1 MRPPHTWFMPKEP
14 GRAIDPPGGA
24 CEHLE
29 GDLHRHVVVP
39 GPLEDLIPL
48 ADRVQRLATDDV
60 DGADALTVVHG
71 GFRDAVAGLDVVRA
85 DQAGVFGCEV
95 AVLDERHHQTR
106 GRWRHRDGLPYLAV
120 WPQHVHHALIA
131 DLDSGGEAAARD
143 IPRRWCPDAAR
154 DFADHTPVIANRV
167 D

>member
-1 MRPPHTWFMPKEP
+1 MRPIQTWFMPKVP
-14 GRAIDPPGGA
+14 GRAIDPSGGA
-24 CEHLE
+24 CAHLE

-85 DQAGVFGCEV
+85 DQPGFLG
-95 AVLDERHHQTR
+95 
-106 GRWRHRDGLPYLAV
+106 
-120 WPQHVHHALIA
+120 
-131 DLDSGGEAAARD
+131 GGE
-143 IPRRWCPDAAR
+143 PDWEKR
-154 DFADHTPVIANRV
+154 TTQP
-167 D
+167 